1 MIGVESRQQLLVKN
15 LTFGAVLG
23 AAIGVM
29 QVVSTPGPTTNAI
42 LLGHVIGGAL
52 GGAVLVVLVS
62 AIYRWIFR

>member
-1 MIGVESRQQLLVKN
+1 MDDRQQLLVKN

-29 QVVSTPGPTTNAI
+29 QVVTNPGPTTNAI
-42 LLGHVIGGAL
+42 LLGHVIGGAA

>member
-1 MIGVESRQQLLVKN
+1 MDDRQQLLARN

-42 LLGHVIGGAL
+42 LLGHVIGGAF
-52 GGAVLVVLVS
+52 GGAVLIVLVS

>member
-1 MIGVESRQQLLVKN
+1 VDDRQQLLARN

-23 AAIGVM
+23 ASIGVM

-42 LLGHVIGGAL
+42 LLGNVIGGAL

-62 AIYRWIFR
+62 AIYRWLFR